1 MLAKKP
7 KGAVEKRQS
16 SGVASLLWM
25 FVGALLTIMCLVVL
39 YLWNPFEIGSETK
52 TEQRTVEPINQQP
65 SPDEGNNFEFYDLL
79 PDQEMISLPDEAVF
93 DEDTTTSSEELEP
106 DVVVTQ
112 PNTQQRNE
120 STINNS
126 DNFDIS
132 EERTINPAPQ
142 QQTSARGEQD
152 IVIVEEEGTYDDP
165 VAEGNQSGNNTQ
177 GQGAAVNRN
186 QSGRN
191 GSQATANSAPVKQS
205 YILQINSFSNAE
217 EADKRRA
224 QVLMAG
230 VDAQVVKSKMSNGQV
245 VYQVVSPTMTNRQ
258 KVVSAQQRLQNN
270 GIDSLIVE
278 QRR

>member
-16 SGVASLLWM
+16 SGMASLLWM
-25 FVGALLTIMCLVVL
+25 FVGALLTVMCLVVL
-39 YLWNPFEIGSETK
+39 YLWNPFDIGSETK
-52 TEQRTVEPINQQP
+52 TEQRTVEPINQQ
-65 SPDEGNNFEFYDLL
+65 SSTDEGNNFEFYDLL

-93 DEDTTTSSEELEP
+93 DEDSATSSDDLEP

-112 PNTQQRNE
+112 PNTQQRRD
-120 STINNS
+120 SSLDNS
-126 DNFDIS
+126 ENFGIS
-132 EERTINPAPQ
+132 EERTINTAPQ
-142 QQTSARGEQD
+142 QQTPARGEQD

-165 VAEGNQSGNNTQ
+165 VAEGNQNSNTQ
-177 GQGAAVNRN
+177 GAATNRS

-191 GSQATANSAPVKQS
+191 ASQATANSTSAKPS

-230 VDAQVVKSKMSNGQV
+230 VDAHVVKSRMSNGQV

>member
-39 YLWNPFEIGSETK
+39 YLWNPFDIGSET
-52 TEQRTVEPINQQP
+52 TPEQRTVEPINQTTTETN
-65 SPDEGNNFEFYDLL
+65 DFEFYDLL
-79 PDQEMISLPDEAVF
+79 PDQEMISLPDEAVVT
-93 DEDTTTSSEELEP
+93 DEGNSIDSEDLQP
-106 DVVVTQ
+106 DVVVTE
-112 PNTQQRNE
+112 PNIQERR
-120 STINNS
+120 
-126 DNFDIS
+126 DNTVGNAENLGIS
-132 EERTINPAPQ
+132 EERVIKPSTS
-142 QQTSARGEQD
+142 QQTPSESGEQD

-165 VAEGNQSGNNTQ
+165 VTEGAQSGNAQGTAATKANKTNT
-177 GQGAAVNRN
+177 AAKP
-186 QSGRN
+186 
-191 GSQATANSAPVKQS
+191 APVKQS
-205 YILQINSFSNAE
+205 YILQINSFSSAQ

-258 KVVSAQQRLQNN
+258 SVVAAQQRLQNN

>member
-25 FVGALLTIMCLVVL
+25 FVGALLTVMCLVVL
-39 YLWNPFEIGSETK
+39 YLWNPFDIGSETK
-52 TEQRTVEPINQQP
+52 TEQRTVEPINQQT
-65 SPDEGNNFEFYDLL
+65 STEEGNNFEFYDLL
-79 PDQEMISLPDEAVF
+79 PDQEMISLPDEAIF
-93 DEDTTTSSEELEP
+93 DEDTTSNSEELEP

-112 PNTQQRNE
+112 PNTQQR
-120 STINNS
+120 S
-126 DNFDIS
+126 DSSLDDSENFGIS

-142 QQTSARGEQD
+142 QQTPARGEQD

-165 VAEGNQSGNNTQ
+165 VTEGNQSGNNTQ
-177 GQGAAVNRN
+177 GQGAAANRN

-191 GSQATANSAPVKQS
+191 ASQPASSSTAAKPS

-245 VYQVVSPTMTNRQ
+245 VYQVVSPVMNNRQ